1 MLNFANEALG
11 SAQIFTQKDSFKN
24 NIFIDTDKLENIS
37 RSIAL
42 IKENIDT
49 TSLGYQKKFKER
61 NRKKFDLNQ
70 RIFQKR
76 KEFEKISM
84 DLSQLKQIYN
94 DYNLKYEDIEELTI
108 IDRQSKP
115 IFMRELKN
123 IEESF
128 INSDEDYILV
138 LKEKLEIINQNLNEI
153 AARRE
158 EKNHLIALKD
168 NAFKKLKNKENELNN
183 CKNQLSILLIEEK
196 QIIPKKI
203 ENKTR
208 LAGNDNN

>member
-24 NIFIDTDKLENIS
+24 NIFTDTNELENIS
-37 RSIAL
+37 RVIAL
-42 IKENIDT
+42 IKEKIDT
-49 TSLGYQKKFKER
+49 TSLGYQKKFKEK

-168 NAFKKLKNKENELNN
+168 NAFKKLKNKEKELNN

-196 QIIPKKI
+196 QIILKKI

>member
-24 NIFIDTDKLENIS
+24 NIFTDTNELENIS
-37 RSIAL
+37 RVIAL
-42 IKENIDT
+42 IKEKIDT

-168 NAFKKLKNKENELNN
+168 NAFKKLKNKEKELNN

-196 QIIPKKI
+196 QIILKKI